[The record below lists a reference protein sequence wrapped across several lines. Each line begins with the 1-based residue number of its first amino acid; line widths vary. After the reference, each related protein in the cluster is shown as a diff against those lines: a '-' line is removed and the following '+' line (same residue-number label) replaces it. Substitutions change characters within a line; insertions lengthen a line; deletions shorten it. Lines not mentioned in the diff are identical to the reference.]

1 MSMMFPT
8 TATTVDEA
16 QKQFT
21 DEHELLVPLSKV
33 DEHQILITGEV
44 A

>member
-8 TATTVDEA
+8 DAKTVDEA

-21 DEHELLVPLSKV
+21 DEHELLVPLSKAEDHLV
-33 DEHQILITGEV
+33 LITGE
-44 A
+44 